1 MPDIYKQVGD
11 KIRSL
16 RHQKC
21 LSQEAFALKAG
32 LHRSHVG
39 EIERGE
45 SNVCLRTL
53 EIICSSLNVPL
64 EQLFIG
70 IGMPRPKTKRS
81 RRPAKPGKPH

>member
-11 KIRSL
+11 RIRSL
-16 RHQKC
+16 RQQKY

-53 EIICSSLNVPL
+53 EVICSSLNVPL
-64 EQLFIG
+64 EKLFIG
-70 IGMPRPKTKRS
+70 IGISRPKAKRS
-81 RRPAKPGKPH
+81 RRPPKPSKPH